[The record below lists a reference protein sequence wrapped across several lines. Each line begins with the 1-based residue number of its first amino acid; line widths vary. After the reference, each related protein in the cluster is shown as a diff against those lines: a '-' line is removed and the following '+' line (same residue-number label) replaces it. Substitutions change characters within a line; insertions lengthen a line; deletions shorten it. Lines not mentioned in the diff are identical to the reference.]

1 MDNENNWSE
10 ISENASDLSK
20 KIKDKLYEENLVS
33 DIKESFKE
41 TIDNTTNILN
51 DLSKTIDSTV
61 KDENIKKESK
71 DIINMISSQIQGDL
85 KNITER
91 LTDNNNSRLE
101 EE

>member
-1 MDNENNWSE
+1 MDKENNWSE

-20 KIKDKLYEENLVS
+20 KIKDKIYEENLVS

-41 TIDNTTNILN
+41 TIHNTTNILN

-71 DIINMISSQIQGDL
+71 EIINMISSQIQGDL
-85 KNITER
+85 KNITEK
-91 LTDNNNSRLE
+91 LTDNQNFGLE